1 VSDVRGVTHGVPLV
15 RRMLAEH
22 RRMVLPLLIVLVANV
37 VVYGT
42 VVHPLAQRVANVEQ
56 RTRQANEALAAAT
69 RERELAHETVA
80 GQARAAQ
87 ELATFYESVLP
98 LDLAAAR
105 RLTYPRL
112 LQLARQFGVHA
123 SRVSFSPVQQR
134 DSTLSQLK
142 IDMAL
147 SGSYADMRAFI
158 QQLET
163 AQEFVVID
171 NVRLAEG
178 LEEGGPLQVR
188 LELSTYYRDGTP

>member
-1 VSDVRGVTHGVPLV
+1 MSDVRDVTRGVPLV
-15 RRMLAEH
+15 RRILAEH
-22 RRMVLPLLIVLVANV
+22 RRVVLPLVIVLIANIIA
-37 VVYGT
+37 YAT
-42 VVHPLAQRVANVEQ
+42 VVHPLSQRVANVEQ
-56 RTRQANEALAAAT
+56 RTRQAKEALAAAT
-69 RERELAHETVA
+69 EERERAFDTVT
-80 GQARAAQ
+80 GQARAAE

-112 LQLARQFGVHA
+112 LQLARQFNVYA
-123 SRVSFSPVQQR
+123 NRVSFSPVQQR

-147 SGSYADMRAFI
+147 SGTYSDMRVFI

-163 AQEFVVID
+163 APEFVVID

-178 LEEGGPLQVR
+178 AEEGGPLQVR